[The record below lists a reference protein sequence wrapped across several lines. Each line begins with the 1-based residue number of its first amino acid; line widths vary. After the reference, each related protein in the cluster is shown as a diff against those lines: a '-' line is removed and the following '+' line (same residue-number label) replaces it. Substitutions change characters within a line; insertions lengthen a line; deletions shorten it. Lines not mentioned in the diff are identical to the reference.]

1 MARLQSGTRIYG
13 NAVIDT
19 NLSINGNSG
28 IIDATSNITGA
39 LKVAGGIGV
48 TGNVFSTGIITGINA
63 NLGNLVIANYF
74 TGTLTTNAQP
84 NITSVGTL
92 TGLSV
97 NGNTTITG
105 NLVVTGNTTYVN
117 SNITQIEDRI
127 IELGGGANGA
137 TLSTDDNLDRGVSV
151 HYFKSTAK
159 TAFFGLANDTLDFEY
174 YVDGSETGGVFSGT
188 YGNIKGLTFISTATT
203 GTSPFT
209 VNSTTEVANLKSQ
222 YANTADTAN
231 TANTVTVA
239 SQPNITSVG
248 TLSQLTVNGIT
259 TLGNIGNVKIYGGS
273 NGYVLKTD
281 GTGNLNWVVSTSGT
295 GNANVSGSN
304 TQIQYNDGNN
314 LAGSANLTFDV
325 TTKTLTVDKIVA
337 NGSGLTSIAGA
348 NVTGFVPN
356 ANIAN
361 TAYSV
366 GGGNVSGQVGNALV
380 AGTVYTNAQPNITSV
395 GTLTGL
401 SVSGDIIP
409 TANIVYDL
417 GNSTNSFRDL
427 YLSGNT
433 IKLGGATISANNGVV
448 TITNKNGGNLT
459 VSGSTGVSSNNSAI
473 LNGNSNVIVTAN
485 SNVNFSINGTSNVLV
500 VSDTGANIKGTVT
513 ANYLS
518 GDGSQISNISTSSIN
533 STSLLTSTATFVT
546 SNISNI
552 VAGSTVSVIAD
563 YSNTSY
569 PGGVFTIAQLGPVS
583 LTMTD
588 VWKESGSATKNAYA
602 NYLANSVNVN
612 NVNVTFTLANA
623 TFSVQSSDYINIGS
637 ANITGANILALSITG
652 NSGTYTIPSSY
663 IGNTVE
669 TTTTSSVSAYLTTS
683 RGVYTATGTTL
694 TATQAV
700 AFTVNSVSG
709 SFPNST
715 VPYFSLNQSFNW
727 SVSVTGT
734 ASSGNLTYNNGVSL
748 TSSGATSGTS
758 GSIDSTTSQTLTTSD
773 YYGAGLYGYG
783 SRTIPNTVTGTVSA
797 ATKYYPIFYK
807 ITSSASIPTFTT
819 SDTYLTHNYVIGD
832 GATTSASTSD
842 YLWLVIPGASSHTF
856 AYTFLG
862 SPVGQDP
869 AVTGSQTIS
878 GYSYNIYGFTNFS
891 AATFLYTVT

>member
-13 NAVIDT
+13 NAIIDT

-188 YGNIKGLTFISTATT
+188 YGNIKGLVFISTATT
-203 GTSPFT
+203 GTSPFI
-209 VNSTTEVANLKSQ
+209 VNSTTEVANLTAQ
-222 YANTADTAN
+222 YANVAN
-231 TANTVTVA
+231 TANNAATVTTNA
-239 SQPNITSVG
+239 QPNITSVG
-248 TLSQLTVNGIT
+248 TLSSLTVNGIT
-259 TLGNIGNVKIYGGS
+259 TLGNIGNVKIYGGAA
-273 NGYVLKTD
+273 NYVLKTD
-281 GTGNLNWVVSTSGT
+281 GLGNLNWVMPATGSGT

-304 TQIQYNDGNN
+304 TQLQYNDGTN
-314 LAGSANLTFDV
+314 LGSSANLTFDV
-325 TTKTLTVDKIVA
+325 TTKTLTVDNIVA
-337 NGSGLTSIAGA
+337 NGAGLSSITGA
-348 NVTGFVPN
+348 NITGQVSYAAT
-356 ANIAN
+356 AN
-361 TAYSV
+361 SV
-366 GGGNVSGQVGNALV
+366 AGGNVSGTVANATYALNAGNAYNVTGSNVTGQVGNALV
-380 AGTVYTNAQPNITSV
+380 ASTVYTNAQPNITSV
-395 GTLTGL
+395 GTL
-401 SVSGDIIP
+401 SS
-409 TANIVYDL
+409 
-417 GNSTNSFRDL
+417 
-427 YLSGNT
+427 
-433 IKLGGATISANNGVV
+433 
-448 TITNKNGGNLT
+448 LT
-459 VSGSTGVSSNNSAI
+459 VSGLLTATGTGIKVSNIQDASGTNTI
-473 LNGNSNVIVTAN
+473 TTKYNGNTGDVGITGNLVV
-485 SNVNFSINGTSNVLV
+485 GTSGSGN
-500 VSDTGANIKGTVT
+500 VT
-513 ANYLS
+513 ANYFI
-518 GDGSQISNISTSSIN
+518 GDGSQLTNINTSSIL
-533 STSLLTSTATFVT
+533 SGTATFVT

-552 VAGSTVSVIAD
+552 VAGSTVTVVAD
-563 YSNTSY
+563 YSNASY

-588 VWKESGSATKNAYA
+588 VWKEAGSATKNAYA

-612 NVNVTFTLANA
+612 NVNVSFTLANA
-623 TFSVQSSDYINIGS
+623 NFSIQSSDYILIGS
-637 ANITGANILALSITG
+637 ANITGANLTGLNITG
-652 NSGTYTIPSSY
+652 NTGTYTIPSSY

-669 TTTTSSVSAYLTTS
+669 TTTTSSVSAHLTTS

-694 TATQAV
+694 TSTQPV

-709 SFPNST
+709 SFPSSS

-734 ASSGNLTYNNGVSL
+734 ASAGNLTYTGGVSL

-758 GSIDSTTSQTLTTSD
+758 GSIDSTSSYTLTTSD

-783 SRTIPNTVTGTVSA
+783 SRTIPSTVTGTVSA
-797 ATKYYPIFYK
+797 ATKYYPLFYK
-807 ITSSASIPTFTT
+807 INSSSSNPNFTI
-819 SDTYLTHNYVIGD
+819 SDSYLTHNYVLGD
-832 GATTSASTSD
+832 AATTSSTTSQ
-842 YLWLVIPGASSHTF
+842 YLWIAIPGSSSHTF

-862 SPVGQDP
+862 SQVGQLP
-869 AVTGSQTIS
+869 AQTYTGQTIS
-878 GYSYNIYGFTNFS
+878 GYTYNVYGFTNFS
-891 AATFLYTVT
+891 VATAIYTVT

>member
-13 NAVIDT
+13 NAIIDT

-28 IIDATSNITGA
+28 VVDATSNITGA

-48 TGNVFSTGIITGINA
+48 TGNVFSSGIITGNNA

-137 TLSTDDNLDRGVSV
+137 TLSTDDSLDRGISV

-159 TAFFGLANDTLDFEY
+159 TAFFGLANDTTDFEY
-174 YVDGSETGGVFSGT
+174 YVDGTETGGVFSGT
-188 YGNIKGLTFISTATT
+188 YGNIRGLVFISTAIT

-259 TLGNIGNVKIYGGS
+259 NLGNIGNVKVYGGS
-273 NGYVLKTD
+273 NGYILKTD

-304 TQIQYNDGNN
+304 TQLQYNDGTN

-337 NGSGLTSIAGA
+337 NGVGLTNLAGA

-356 ANIAN
+356 ANVAN

-366 GGGNVSGQVGNALV
+366 SGSNVSGQVANALI

-395 GTLTGL
+395 GTLSNL
-401 SVSGDIIP
+401 SVAGNITSIN
-409 TANIVYDL
+409 ANL
-417 GNSTNSFRDL
+417 GN
-427 YLSGNT
+427 
-433 IKLGGATISANNGVV
+433 A
-448 TITNKNGGNLT
+448 
-459 VSGSTGVSSNNSAI
+459 
-473 LNGNSNVIVTAN
+473 
-485 SNVNFSINGTSNVLV
+485 
-500 VSDTGANIKGTVT
+500 VT
-513 ANYLS
+513 ANYFI
-518 GDGSQISNISTSSIN
+518 GDGSQLSNLSTSSIN
-533 STSLLTSTATFVT
+533 STSLLSSTATFVT

-563 YSNTSY
+563 YSNTQY

-583 LTMTD
+583 LSMTD

-623 TFSVQSSDYINIGS
+623 TFSIQSSDYINIGS

-652 NSGTYTIPSSY
+652 NSGTYTIPSNY

-669 TTTTSSVSAYLTTS
+669 TTTTSSVSAHLTTS

-734 ASSGNLTYNNGVSL
+734 ASTGNLTYNSGVSL
-748 TSSGATSGTS
+748 TSSGATSGSS
-758 GSIDSTTSQTLTTSD
+758 GSIDSTYSYTLTTSD

-783 SRTIPNTVTGTVSA
+783 SRTIPSTVNGTISA

-807 ITSSASIPTFTT
+807 ITSSASVPTFTT
-819 SDTYLTHNYVIGD
+819 SDTYLTHNYIIGD
-832 GATTSASTSD
+832 GATTSGNTSQ
-842 YLWLVIPGASSHTF
+842 YTWIAIPGVASHTF

-862 SPVGQDP
+862 SQVGQDP
-869 AVTGSQTIS
+869 AVTSSQSIS

-891 AATFLYTVT
+891 VATFLYTVT